1 VIVNIVLFIATIF
14 TTLIAGALQAGVA
27 NPLGS
32 FPSLMKGWPFAF
44 SLMAILLSHEMG
56 HFFMSRRHNVDSTLP
71 YFIPGPPPIIGTFGA
86 IIKMRSPIWDKRA
99 LLDIGAAGPLAG
111 LVITIPIL
119 IYGLSISDV
128 KIVPSSTEGIFFG
141 DSLLSSL
148 IVKLKFGVLPKGHE
162 VFLNPVA
169 FAGWIG
175 LLITS
180 MNLLPIGQLDGGH
193 IAYAVFGRHQK
204 KVSGVILIGLIA
216 AGIMWWEGWLL
227 WAALS
232 VLFGLRHPPPAYP
245 MIPLSRGR
253 KLIGVLCMI
262 VFIVTFIPVP
272 VSFP

>member
-14 TTLIAGALQAGVA
+14 TTLIAGAAQAGVT

-32 FPSLMKGWPFAF
+32 FSSLLKGGPFAF

-56 HFFMSRRHNVDSTLP
+56 HFLMARRHNVDSTLP
-71 YFIPGPPPIIGTFGA
+71 YFIPGPTIMGTFGA

-111 LVITIPIL
+111 LAITIPAL
-119 IYGLSISDV
+119 MYGLSISEV
-128 KIVPSSTEGIFFG
+128 KIVESSTEGIRLG
-141 DSLLSSL
+141 DSLLLSL
-148 IVKLKFGVLPKGHE
+148 MTNFQFGDLPKGHE

-193 IAYAVFGRHQK
+193 IAYAVFGRRQK
-204 KVSGVILIGLIA
+204 TVSGVILIGLIA

-232 VLFGLRHPPPAYP
+232 VLFGLRHPPPVYP

-253 KLIGVLCMI
+253 KLIGALCMF
-262 VFIVTFIPVP
+262 VFIATFIPVP
-272 VSFP
+272 VSLP